1 MRPNEMDIFKFFC
14 LNLRNMKQKKL
25 LSLGIILLLGLSQL
39 FAQKQNPISPLKLG
53 DWFETAIRISNLTHT
68 TDYRFDVRYEVLR
81 KTQNGDLAFKV
92 SIERMRL
99 KYAGAA
105 YDSYYPPYVENR
117 KRNLSK
123 QVYEITADSHGKVS
137 KLTQLSTASKA
148 SFSIIDVKAKSY
160 TPSTEWSVDRFI
172 PTDHIKQIS
181 ETILNALILGKPI
194 VKTVDLSNANGE
206 KNIANAVLKSASFKL
221 LRNAVIKG
229 KITNLT
235 KADSLYEVNGEL
247 FRFDKDG
254 SFTANILAGPN
265 TRRRW
270 VFGKFDEND
279 EFDGFKT
286 FSLLLEPLDTLTI
299 KADAL
304 NFYNTVSFGGNAAA
318 KADLSKDLVGVV
330 ENQWV
335 NKSNYRSKSLNE
347 FIAFQKQGQKNLDA
361 VLNKYANRVSPEIL
375 NECRTDFKYV
385 QAGTKLEYFFHQR
398 KLKPTIAIDD
408 FPKGFF
414 LSIDT
419 LPVNLSSQEGGLY
432 NMWYLT
438 WLASYQQTKL
448 GLVKRNQYAFYTDF
462 ATAMASFEGYSL
474 YASISE
480 SFKKELHKSDL
491 ENTERLKNYYEDF
504 IANCGDTILTNRI
517 IALWAQARL
526 WAPGNPSPIKKFLLK
541 DGSTLDLA
549 KFKGKPLV
557 LIVNNNH
564 TDILK
569 GYFELIEKQK
579 ASQVHFVIVQGF
591 ASNWDID
598 QQLKKLPNVT
608 SAELSD
614 DRNNQ
619 KNFDLYYQQTKV
631 FTFDAD
637 FRVIAGYLI
646 DEYPGQVKVDKA
658 EVHQVIQ
665 ELIKKAIDSN
675 VMTKSQKASL
685 INTVGWS
692 IGSALLASIIIF
704 LVYRARLTSL
714 RKKTLLKNKIKD
726 LEIKAIRS
734 QMNPHFMFNAL
745 NSIQSL
751 INNNQYKEANIY
763 LEKFALLMRRVLNN
777 SEKSFVTLSDE
788 LDAITLYCELE
799 QLRFNFKFEI
809 MVSPEVNTELMEIP
823 GMIIQPLV
831 ENSIL
836 HGLAQKG
843 DAGRLAIHISCD
855 HEYLKIVIKD
865 NGIGLKENIAN
876 NNKSFGLK
884 LLKERLILLS
894 TDGNVGN
901 LDLSSNLGENE
912 SGVTAVLTIPID

>member
-1 MRPNEMDIFKFFC
+1 M
-14 LNLRNMKQKKL
+14 
-25 LSLGIILLLGLSQL
+25 
-39 FAQKQNPISPLKLG
+39 
-53 DWFETAIRISNLTHT
+53 
-68 TDYRFDVRYEVLR
+68 
-81 KTQNGDLAFKV
+81 
-92 SIERMRL
+92 
-99 KYAGAA
+99 
-105 YDSYYPPYVENR
+105 
-117 KRNLSK
+117 
-123 QVYEITADSHGKVS
+123 
-137 KLTQLSTASKA
+137 
-148 SFSIIDVKAKSY
+148 
-160 TPSTEWSVDRFI
+160 
-172 PTDHIKQIS
+172 
-181 ETILNALILGKPI
+181 
-194 VKTVDLSNANGE
+194 
-206 KNIANAVLKSASFKL
+206 
-221 LRNAVIKG
+221 
-229 KITNLT
+229 
-235 KADSLYEVNGEL
+235 
-247 FRFDKDG
+247 
-254 SFTANILAGPN
+254 
-265 TRRRW
+265 
-270 VFGKFDEND
+270 
-279 EFDGFKT
+279 
-286 FSLLLEPLDTLTI
+286 
-299 KADAL
+299 
-304 NFYNTVSFGGNAAA
+304 
-318 KADLSKDLVGVV
+318 
-330 ENQWV
+330 
-335 NKSNYRSKSLNE
+335 
-347 FIAFQKQGQKNLDA
+347 
-361 VLNKYANRVSPEIL
+361 
-375 NECRTDFKYV
+375 
-385 QAGTKLEYFFHQR
+385 
-398 KLKPTIAIDD
+398 
-408 FPKGFF
+408 
-414 LSIDT
+414 
-419 LPVNLSSQEGGLY
+419 
-432 NMWYLT
+432 
-438 WLASYQQTKL
+438 
-448 GLVKRNQYAFYTDF
+448 
-462 ATAMASFEGYSL
+462 
-474 YASISE
+474 
-480 SFKKELHKSDL
+480 
-491 ENTERLKNYYEDF
+491 
-504 IANCGDTILTNRI
+504 
-517 IALWAQARL
+517 
-526 WAPGNPSPIKKFLLK
+526 LK

-564 TDILK
+564 PDILK
-569 GYFELIEKQK
+569 GYFDLIEKQK

-598 QQLKKLPNVT
+598 QQLKELPNVT
-608 SAELSD
+608 CVELRD

-675 VMTKSQKASL
+675 VMTKGQKASL
-685 INTVGWS
+685 INTIGWS

-704 LVYRARLTSL
+704 LVYRARLASL

-809 MVSPEVNTELMEIP
+809 IVSPEVNTELMEIP

-843 DAGRLAIHISCD
+843 DAGRVAIHISCD
-855 HEYLKIVIKD
+855 QKYLKIVIKD

-876 NNKSFGLK
+876 SNKSFGLK